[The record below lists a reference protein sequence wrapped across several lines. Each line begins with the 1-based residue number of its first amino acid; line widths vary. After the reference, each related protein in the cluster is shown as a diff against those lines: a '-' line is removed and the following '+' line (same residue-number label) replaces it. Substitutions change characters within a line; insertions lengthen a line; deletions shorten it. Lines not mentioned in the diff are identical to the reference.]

1 MLAVMAGAPDDVLP
15 VSCQPVRA
23 CLQETEARKVLQ
35 QLLDALEYCHKQG
48 VFHR

>member
-1 MLAVMAGAPDDVLP
+1 MTA
-15 VSCQPVRA
+15 CQLSTSTLA
-23 CLQETEARKVLQ
+23 CLQEMEARKVLQ